1 LFKLKLLIQKLKG
14 GVVMKKSILIFFL
27 VLILSLPG
35 HVKAGGL
42 STSFGDIFIENLQIG
57 ETYSTK
63 ELINLPLRVKNDSP
77 YEIDIKVEVMIPGK
91 TDLKEGFEPIPSP
104 FWIRFERSTFTV
116 TPGGIAE
123 TDVFINIPKDKKL
136 KGKQFQV
143 YLHSYTVPKPEK
155 PLEISVG
162 LASRLLFTI
171 AEKEG
176 VRRKGD
182 EVGVFQVL
190 PDNLFLIDVPLGKK
204 VNVWEQFGKSL
215 KVYNPNKV
223 ECRYRIESITL
234 KEGDSPVR
242 RGFEETPDTKY
253 LTFDSMTIK
262 VPPRSSGRVLLYL
275 TIPDRPEN
283 REKNLMFLI
292 RVKQLTG
299 RIRVAV
305 NSRIYVM
312 TR

>member
-1 LFKLKLLIQKLKG
+1 
-14 GVVMKKSILIFFL
+14 MKKSILIFLLLL
-27 VLILSLPG
+27 VLGFPVG
-35 HVKAGGL
+35 VKAGGL

-77 YEIDIKVEVMIPGK
+77 YEMDLKVEVMIPGK
-91 TDLKEGFEPIPSP
+91 GDLKEGFEAIPSP
-104 FWIRFERSTFTV
+104 FWIRFERSTFTI

-136 KGKQFQV
+136 RGKQFQV

-155 PLEISVG
+155 PLHISVG
-162 LASRLLFTI
+162 LASRLLFAI

-190 PDNLFLIDVPLGKK
+190 PDNTFLIDVPLGKK
-204 VNVWEQFGKSL
+204 VDVWGQFGKCL
-215 KVYNPNKV
+215 KIYNPNKV
-223 ECRYRIESITL
+223 ECQYRIESISL

-242 RGFEETPDTKY
+242 RGFEETPDPKY
-253 LTFDSMTIK
+253 LSFGNTAIK
-262 VPPRSSGRVLLYL
+262 VPPHSSESVLLYL
-275 TIPDRPEN
+275 TIPDKPEN
-283 REKNLMFLI
+283 REKNYMFLV
-292 RVKQLTG
+292 RVKQQTG
-299 RIRVAV
+299 KIRVAV

>member
-1 LFKLKLLIQKLKG
+1 
-14 GVVMKKSILIFFL
+14 MKKSILIFFL
-27 VLILSLPG
+27 LLGLVFPEN
-35 HVKAGGL
+35 VKAGGL
-42 STSFGDIFIENLQIG
+42 STSFGDIFIENLGIG
-57 ETYSTK
+57 ETYSTR

-77 YEIDIKVEVMIPGK
+77 YEIDLKVEVMLPGK
-91 TDLKEGFEPIPSP
+91 ADLKEGFEPLPSP
-104 FWIRFERSTFTV
+104 FWIGFERSTFTI
-116 TPGGIAE
+116 TPGGVAE
-123 TDVFINIPKDKKL
+123 TDVFISIPKDKKL
-136 KGKQFQV
+136 RGKQFQV

-155 PLEISVG
+155 PLHISVG

-176 VRRKGD
+176 IRRKGD

-190 PDNLFLIDVPLGKK
+190 PQDLFLIDVPLGKK
-204 VNVWEQFGKSL
+204 VDVWGQFGKCL
-215 KVYNPNKV
+215 KIYNPNKV
-223 ECRYRIESITL
+223 ECQYRIESISL

-242 RGFEETPDTKY
+242 RGFEETPDPKY
-253 LTFDSMTIK
+253 LTFDNMTIK

-283 REKNLMFLI
+283 REKNLMFLV

>member
-1 LFKLKLLIQKLKG
+1 
-14 GVVMKKSILIFFL
+14 MKKSILI
-27 VLILSLPG
+27 LSLLLG
-35 HVKAGGL
+35 LVFSENVKAGGL
-42 STSFGDIFIENLQIG
+42 STSFGDVFIENLEIG

-77 YEIDIKVEVMIPGK
+77 YEMDLKVEVMIPGK
-91 TDLKEGFEPIPSP
+91 GDLKESFEPIPSP
-104 FWIRFERSTFTV
+104 FWIRFERSTFTI

-123 TDVFINIPKDKKL
+123 TDVFINIPKEEEL
-136 KGKQFQV
+136 RGKQFQV

-155 PLEISVG
+155 PLQISVG

-176 VRRKGD
+176 VRRRGD

-190 PDNLFLIDVPLGKK
+190 PDDLFLIDVPLGKK

-215 KVYNPNKV
+215 KVHNPNKT
-223 ECRYRIESITL
+223 ECQYQIESITL

-242 RGFEETPDTKY
+242 KGFEETPDPKY
-253 LTFDSMTIK
+253 LSFDNMTIK
-262 VPPRSSGRVLLYL
+262 VPPRSSELILLYL
-275 TIPDRPEN
+275 TIPDKPEN
-283 REKNLMFLI
+283 REKNFMFLV

-312 TR
+312 TQ

>member
-1 LFKLKLLIQKLKG
+1 
-14 GVVMKKSILIFFL
+14 MKKSILFFFL
-27 VLILSLPG
+27 VVGLVFPAGLN
-35 HVKAGGL
+35 AGGL
-42 STSFGDIFIENLQIG
+42 STSFGDVFIENLEIG

-77 YEIDIKVEVMIPGK
+77 YEMDLKVEVMLPSK
-91 TDLKEGFEPIPSP
+91 KDLKEGFDPIPSP

-116 TPGGIAE
+116 IPGGVAE
-123 TDVFINIPKDKKL
+123 TDVFITIPKDEKL

-155 PLEISVG
+155 PLQISVG

-176 VRRKGD
+176 VRRKAD
-182 EVGVFQVL
+182 EVGIFQVL
-190 PDNLFLIDVPLGKK
+190 PEDLFLIDVPLGKK
-204 VNVWEQFGKSL
+204 IDVWEKFGKYL
-215 KVYNPNKV
+215 TVHNPNKV
-223 ECRYRIESITL
+223 ECRYQIESISL
-234 KEGDSPVR
+234 KEGDSLVR
-242 RGFEETPDTKY
+242 KGFEETPDPKY
-253 LTFDSMTIK
+253 LTFNNMTIK
-262 VPPRSSGRVLLYL
+262 VPPRSSESVSLYL
-275 TIPDRPEN
+275 TIPDKPEN
-283 REKNLMFLI
+283 REKNFMFLV

-312 TR
+312 TQ

>member
-1 LFKLKLLIQKLKG
+1 
-14 GVVMKKSILIFFL
+14 MKKLI
-27 VLILSLPG
+27 LILSLLLG
-35 HVKAGGL
+35 LVFLENVKAGGL

-63 ELINLPLRVKNDSP
+63 ELINLPLRIKNDSP
-77 YEIDIKVEVMIPGK
+77 YETELKVEVMIPGK
-91 TDLKEGFEPIPSP
+91 GDLKEGFEPIPNP
-104 FWIRFERSTFTV
+104 FWITFERSTFTI

-136 KGKQFQV
+136 KGRQFQV

-155 PLEISVG
+155 TLQISVG

-176 VRRKGD
+176 VRRRGD
-182 EVGVFQVL
+182 EVGVFQVQ
-190 PDNLFLIDVPLGKK
+190 PQDLFLIDVPLGKK
-204 VNVWEQFGKSL
+204 VNVWNQFGKSL

-242 RGFEETPDTKY
+242 RGFVETPDPKY
-253 LTFDSMTIK
+253 LTFDNMTIK
-262 VPPRSSGRVLLYL
+262 VPPKSSERVFLYL
-275 TIPDRPEN
+275 TIPDKPEN
-283 REKNLMFLI
+283 REKNFMFLVT
-292 RVKQLTG
+292 VKQLTG
-299 RIRVAV
+299 RIRVTV

>member
-1 LFKLKLLIQKLKG
+1 MKRKLLMQKLSG
-14 GVVMKKSILIFFL
+14 GVDMKKSILIFFL
-27 VLILSLPG
+27 LLGLVFPEN
-35 HVKAGGL
+35 VKAGGL

-63 ELINLPLRVKNDSP
+63 ELINLPLRVKNDSH
-77 YEIDIKVEVMIPGK
+77 YEMDIKVEVMLPSQG
-91 TDLKEGFEPIPSP
+91 DLKEGFEPIPSP

-116 TPGGIAE
+116 TPGGMAE
-123 TDVFINIPKDKKL
+123 TDVFISIPKDKKL

-143 YLHSYTVPKPEK
+143 YLHSYTIPKPGK
-155 PLEISVG
+155 ALQISVG

-176 VRRKGD
+176 MRRNGD
-182 EVGVFQVL
+182 EVGVFQVV
-190 PDNLFLIDVPLGKK
+190 PDDLFLIDVPLGKR

-215 KVYNPNKV
+215 TVHNPNKV
-223 ECRYRIESITL
+223 ECRYQIESIAL
-234 KEGDSPVR
+234 KEGDCPVR
-242 RGFEETPDTKY
+242 RGFEETADPKY
-253 LTFDSMTIK
+253 LAFDNMTIR
-262 VPPRSSGRVLLYL
+262 VAPRSSERVMLYL
-275 TIPDRPEN
+275 NVPDRPEN
-283 REKNLMFLI
+283 REKNLMFLV

-299 RIRVAV
+299 KIRVAV

>member
-1 LFKLKLLIQKLKG
+1 
-14 GVVMKKSILIFFL
+14 MKKAILIFSLLLGL
-27 VLILSLPG
+27 VFPEN
-35 HVKAGGL
+35 VRAGGL

-63 ELINLPLRVKNDSP
+63 ELINLPLKVKNDSP
-77 YEIDIKVEVMIPGK
+77 YEIGLKVEVMIPGK
-91 TDLKEGFEPIPSP
+91 GDLKEGFEPIPSP

-136 KGKQFQV
+136 RGKQYQV

-155 PLEISVG
+155 PLQISVG

-176 VRRKGD
+176 MRRKGD
-182 EVGVFQVL
+182 EIGVFQVL
-190 PDNLFLIDVPLGKK
+190 PQDLFLVDVPVGKK

-242 RGFEETPDTKY
+242 RGFEETPDPKY
-253 LTFDSMTIK
+253 LTFDNMTIK
-262 VPPRSSGRVLLYL
+262 VPPKSSESVLLYL

-283 REKNLMFLI
+283 REKNLMFLV

-299 RIRVAV
+299 KIRVAV

>member
-1 LFKLKLLIQKLKG
+1 
-14 GVVMKKSILIFFL
+14 MKKTI
-27 VLILSLPG
+27 LILSLLLGLVFPEN
-35 HVKAGGL
+35 VKAGGL

-77 YEIDIKVEVMIPGK
+77 YEMDLKVEVMLPSQG
-91 TDLKEGFEPIPSP
+91 DLKEGFEPIPSP

-116 TPGGIAE
+116 ASGGVAE
-123 TDVFINIPKDKKL
+123 TDVFISIPKDKKL

-155 PLEISVG
+155 ALRISVG

-190 PDNLFLIDVPLGKK
+190 PDDLFLIDVPLGKK
-204 VNVWEQFGKSL
+204 VDVWEQFGKSL

-242 RGFEETPDTKY
+242 RGFEETPDPKY
-253 LTFDSMTIK
+253 LTFDNMTIK
-262 VPPRSSGRVLLYL
+262 VPPKSSESVLLYL

-283 REKNLMFLI
+283 REKNLMFLV

-299 RIRVAV
+299 KIRVAV

-312 TR
+312 TK

>member
-1 LFKLKLLIQKLKG
+1 
-14 GVVMKKSILIFFL
+14 MKKSILIFFL
-27 VLILSLPG
+27 LLGLVFPEN
-35 HVKAGGL
+35 VKAGGL

-77 YEIDIKVEVMIPGK
+77 YEMDLKVEVMLPSQG
-91 TDLKEGFEPIPSP
+91 DLKEGFEPIPSP

-116 TPGGIAE
+116 ASGGVAE
-123 TDVFINIPKDKKL
+123 TDVFISIPKDKKL

-143 YLHSYTVPKPEK
+143 YLHSYTIPKPGK
-155 PLEISVG
+155 ALQISVG

-176 VRRKGD
+176 VRRRSD

-190 PDNLFLIDVPLGKK
+190 PDDLFLIDVPLGKK
-204 VNVWEQFGKSL
+204 VDVWKQFGKSL

-223 ECRYRIESITL
+223 ECQYRIESITL

-242 RGFEETPDTKY
+242 KGFEETPDPKY
-253 LTFDSMTIK
+253 LTFDNMTIK
-262 VPPRSSGRVLLYL
+262 VPPKSSESVLLYL

-283 REKNLMFLI
+283 REKNLMFLV
-292 RVKQLTG
+292 RVKQMTG
-299 RIRVAV
+299 KIRVAV

-312 TR
+312 TK